1 VDEGTIAIGEVM
13 QCAMHRGPKEV
24 EMANDRESRGGQWE
38 TSVFG
43 LEKVDDDRGKKEE
56 NKEGG

>member
-1 VDEGTIAIGEVM
+1 
-13 QCAMHRGPKEV
+13 MHRGPKEV